1 MMEVVAQKGLA
12 IAVTAAFFTLIGV
25 LIKSLLPYR
34 MSLIENQGDRIDKLE
49 RMLALASEELRV
61 VRHDLANANQTLE
74 LFISL
79 IEANP
84 EKAAEHAA
92 KARESMSRARDMIA
106 GEKEA
111 VMKARVASI
120 GGGE

>member
-34 MSLIENQGDRIDKLE
+34 MSLIENQGERIDKLE

-106 GEKEA
+106 GEKAA